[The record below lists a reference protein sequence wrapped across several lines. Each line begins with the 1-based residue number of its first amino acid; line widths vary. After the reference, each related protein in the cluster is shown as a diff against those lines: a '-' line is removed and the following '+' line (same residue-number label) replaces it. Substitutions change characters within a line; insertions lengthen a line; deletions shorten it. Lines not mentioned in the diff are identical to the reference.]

1 MARPLR
7 RVGVSPARRRALSGF
22 VDVHTHLAPSG
33 DDGVATIEEGVDLCR
48 MAARRGTRVLYVTP
62 HVNAELPLTPA
73 RDTLVRSNARRLS
86 SLLAGEGVEI
96 RVGYELD
103 TRVEP
108 ASPEEMAGYRL
119 DGYPAVLVECPL
131 WDADAAVTGRIVSA
145 AERVHDAGLR
155 PILAH
160 PERSPAILADPDFAG
175 EAVRRGWLLQIT
187 AASLLG
193 GNGESVARFAWS
205 LLESER
211 AHLVASDGHR
221 ANRPPF
227 LDEAAAALAA
237 RLGRGRALA
246 LVTGSALDGIA

>member
-1 MARPLR
+1 MSPPR
-7 RVGVSPARRRALSGF
+7 RGALSGF
-22 VDVHTHLAPSG
+22 VDVHTHMAPSG

-48 MAARRGTRVLYVTP
+48 TAARRGTRMLYVTP

-73 RDTLVRSNARRLS
+73 RDALVRSNARRLS
-86 SLLAGEGVEI
+86 SLLAGDGVEV

-103 TRVEP
+103 TGIEP

-131 WDADAAVTGRIVSA
+131 WDAGAAVTGRIVSA
-145 AERVHDAGLR
+145 AERVNAAGLR

-193 GNGESVARFAWS
+193 RHGESIAGFAWS
-205 LLESER
+205 LVEGGR

-227 LDEAAAALAA
+227 LDEAAEALAA
-237 RLGRGRALA
+237 RLGRRRALA
-246 LVTGSALDGIA
+246 LLTGSALDGIS

>member
-1 MARPLR
+1 
-7 RVGVSPARRRALSGF
+7 VSPARRAALSGF
-22 VDVHTHLAPSG
+22 VDVHTHMAPSG
-33 DDGVATIEEGVDLCR
+33 DDGVATVEEGVDLCR
-48 MAARRGTRVLYVTP
+48 MAARRGTRLLYVTP

-73 RDTLVRSNARRLS
+73 RDALVRSNTRRLS
-86 SLLAGEGVEI
+86 SLLAGDGVEV

-103 TRVEP
+103 TSVVP

-131 WDADAAVTGRIVSA
+131 RDAGAAVTGRIVSA
-145 AERVHDAGLR
+145 AERVHDAGLQ

-160 PERSPAILADPDFAG
+160 PERSPAILADPGFAR

-193 GNGESVARFAWS
+193 GHGKSVARFAWS
-205 LLESER
+205 LVESDR

-227 LDEAAAALAA
+227 LDEAAKALDA

-246 LVTGSALDGIA
+246 LLTGSALAGVD